1 MTLSVSQKR
10 RSPHPARLLER
21 LNAVNRLG
29 HLVRSSELQL
39 GLEAIADAVARLF
52 PGAAASLHRWSP
64 EKHALVLCQA
74 YRLPESLSAQL
85 VEIRLSEQ
93 ADAFSHALLSGRSE
107 FVSCEPPCE
116 HPLSSDLSCCALAEG
131 LKSLWI
137 LPTAD
142 KQPAPA
148 SSAGT
153 NLPLGCLCLWQQS
166 LARLGADDLALLD
179 ALNGHLATLLQND
192 VYSQER
198 KHIAQLHTISEIGRE
213 IISILSVDELLNRL
227 VHLLKDA
234 FKHYC
239 VNILLLDE
247 RTGALHWR
255 AGTRFERPD
264 LVPDRFACL
273 QPDEGICGWVAQ
285 HAQPLLAN
293 DVAKE
298 LRYLPVPDLPDT
310 RSELAVPIMLGK
322 SILGVLDVQEAKRD
336 AYDREDISILQTFAS
351 QIAAALENARLF
363 EQAQQ
368 RVMELSTLRQVSMQ
382 LISSVDLSTVLNMI
396 AESALHLVGAT
407 DIQTYLY
414 DERTKEFS
422 FGAAL
427 WGSGE
432 RRTAADAP
440 HATGLTARVAIEA
453 RPIVI
458 ENVEKHPLFQDA
470 AQTSWKMQAVAGFP
484 LMRGSRMLGVF
495 NVAFDSPHHFSED
508 ELRALNL
515 LADQAALGIERARL
529 FEELNHRID
538 QLSSLYHMAQQT
550 TGSLSLEKVLDT
562 IVVEL
567 RTVISCRAICIF
579 LLDEATQ
586 ELSIAAATGLKPE
599 FRDRTR
605 LKIGEGISGL
615 VFQQV
620 RSIYVKNIP
629 QDAPDLHTDPA
640 IRSLLVVPLL
650 AKSKIIGTLSIDS
663 TEISAFTAS
672 DERLLTIA
680 AAQAA
685 SAIENAQLFQ
695 AEIRRAEE
703 LRVAYE
709 GLKQLDRLKSQFVQN
724 ISHELRTPL
733 TFIKGYVD
741 LLANELMG
749 PISAGQRQSLEVVQR
764 KTDSIIRLVNEIITL
779 QELEALPMTK
789 ALTSLGELVKMV
801 VAAAEPTAANASL
814 RLCTQIPDCRMWIMA
829 DDDRLIQ
836 VFDNLLGNA
845 IKFSPDG
852 GTITVS
858 IQDGADKSGTES
870 ESWVVAVHDT
880 GIGIPA
886 DKLEKVFE
894 RFYQVDG
901 STTRRFGGTGLGLAI
916 AKEIVTAHGG
926 RIWAES
932 TLGQGSTFYVSLPR
946 CTGPQIQTE

>member
-1 MTLSVSQKR
+1 MTISASR
-10 RSPHPARLLER
+10 ERRLLRPKRFVER

-29 HLVRSSELQL
+29 HLVRSGDLQS
-39 GLEAIADAVARLF
+39 GVEAIANTVALLF
-52 PGAAASLHRWSP
+52 PDAAVSVHRLAP
-64 EKHALVLCQA
+64 EKQALVLCQSC
-74 YRLPESLSAQL
+74 RLPEALSNSLGEISLS
-85 VEIRLSEQ
+85 Q
-93 ADAFSHALLSGRSE
+93 ADAFGHAILTGNSE
-107 FVSCEPPCE
+107 FVSCQSPGEY
-116 HPLSSDLSCCALAEG
+116 PLSPSLFLAARANG
-131 LKSLWI
+131 LELVGI

-142 KQPAPA
+142 KQSALA
-148 SSAGT
+148 SSTDSAFS
-153 NLPLGCLCLWQQS
+153 LGCLCLWQHS
-166 LARLGADDLALLD
+166 LLKPDKDDLALLD
-179 ALNGHLATLLQND
+179 TLNGHLATALQND
-192 VYSQER
+192 ANSQER
-198 KHIAQLHTISEIGRE
+198 KHLAQLHMISEIGKD
-213 IISILSVDELLNRL
+213 IISILSVDELLSKL
-227 VHLLKDA
+227 VHLLKDV
-234 FKHYC
+234 FKQYC
-239 VNILLLDE
+239 VNILLLDA
-247 RTGALHWR
+247 RTGELRWR
-255 AGTRFERPD
+255 VGTRFASAD
-264 LVPDRFACL
+264 LVPARFACL

-285 HAQPLLAN
+285 HSEPLLAN
-293 DVAKE
+293 DVLKE
-298 LRYLPVPDLPDT
+298 PRYLPVPELPDT

-322 SILGVLDVQEAKRD
+322 SVLGVLDVQDSKRD
-336 AYDREDISILQTFAS
+336 AYDREDLSIFQTFAS

-382 LISSVDLSTVLNMI
+382 LISSVDLPAVLNMI

-427 WGSGE
+427 WSGGE
-432 RRTAADAP
+432 RKMAVEAP
-440 HATGLTARVAIEA
+440 HATGLTARVAVEA

-458 ENVEKHPLFQDA
+458 DNVKQHPLFQDA
-470 AQTSWKMQAVAGFP
+470 ANSDKMQAIAGFP
-484 LMRGSRMLGVF
+484 LMRGNKILGVF

-562 IVVEL
+562 IVSEL

-605 LKIGEGISGL
+605 LKIGEGVSGL

-620 RSIYVKNIP
+620 RPIYVKNIP

-663 TEISAFTAS
+663 TEISAFAAS

-695 AEIRRAEE
+695 AEKKRAEE

-749 PISAGQRQSLEVVQR
+749 PLTSGQKQSLEVVQR
-764 KTDSIIRLVNEIITL
+764 KTDAIIRLVNEIITL

-789 ALTSLGELVKMV
+789 SLTSLGELLRMV
-801 VAAAEPTAANASL
+801 VAAAEPTAASVGL
-814 RLCTQIPDCRMWIMA
+814 RLCTQIPDHKMWIMA

-845 IKFSPDG
+845 IKFSPNG
-852 GTITVS
+852 GTITIS
-858 IQDGADKSGTES
+858 IQDGDQAGTEA
-870 ESWVVAVHDT
+870 ESLVVAIHDT

-916 AKEIVTAHGG
+916 AKEIVTAHNG

-946 CTGPQIQTE
+946 RAGL